1 MHQKMQP
8 LKVAVL
14 GYGYLGKWHCQKVEA
29 CTGAVLHAIV
39 EKFPANAESAKL
51 AHPHA
56 KVVDDLDVIAG
67 EIDAAIVVTPTS
79 THFQLVKKLLQLNKH
94 VFCEKPLCFTLSE
107 AEEILK
113 LSQDKAVV
121 LQVGHSERYHEAW
134 EILEKDF
141 SEYLKPPFTMRISRY
156 APFKGRA
163 TDVDVISDVMIH
175 DLDLMVYLTK
185 KKPLTVRATGNI
197 NKTSRW
203 DHVLAY
209 FEMPGHSS
217 CSILSSRNH
226 TKEVRELEM
235 ANDQGCFSVDLMTL
249 EITVSSKDGDLK
261 KINAVKR
268 DHLLLEHQAFYH
280 SILNKIPAVV
290 NVHDGHYANLLID
303 LVTKSLNSSQAV
315 SFS

>member
-1 MHQKMQP
+1 MHP

-29 CTGAVLHAIV
+29 CTGVVLHAIV
-39 EKFPANAESAKL
+39 EKFPANAEAAKL

-56 KVVDDLDVIAG
+56 KIVEDLDQVIN

-79 THFQLVKKLLQLNKH
+79 THHQLVKKLLLLNKH
-94 VFCEKPLCFTLSE
+94 VFCEKPLCFTLAE
-107 AEEILK
+107 AEEILQLAK
-113 LSQDKAVV
+113 NNTSV
-121 LQVGHSERYHEAW
+121 LQVGHSERFHEAW

-141 SEYLKPPFTMRISRY
+141 ADYLKSPFTMRISRY
-156 APFKGRA
+156 AAFKGRA

-175 DLDLMVYLTK
+175 DLDLMIFLTK
-185 KKPLTVRATGNI
+185 KKPLSVRATGNI
-197 NKTSRW
+197 NKTSKW

-209 FEMPGHSS
+209 FELPGNSS

-226 TKEVRELEM
+226 TREVRELEV
-235 ANDQGCFSVDLMTL
+235 ANDHGCFSIDLMTL
-249 EITVSSKDGDLK
+249 EITVSSKNNELQ
-261 KINAVKR
+261 KISAMKR

-280 SILNKIPAVV
+280 SILNNHPAMV

-303 LVTKSLNSSQAV
+303 FVIKSLTTSKAV

>member
-1 MHQKMQP
+1 MHP

-29 CTGAVLHAIV
+29 CTGATLYSIV
-39 EKFPANAESAKL
+39 EKFPANAEAAKL
-51 AHPHA
+51 AHPQA
-56 KVVDDLDVIAG
+56 KIVDDLSEVIA

-79 THFQLVKKLLQLNKH
+79 THHLLVKTLLQHNKH

-107 AEEILK
+107 AKDILS
-113 LSQDKAVV
+113 LSKNSSAV
-121 LQVGHSERYHEAW
+121 LQVGHSERFHEAW
-134 EILEKDF
+134 EIIEKEF
-141 SEYLKPPFTMRISRY
+141 SDYLKPPFTMRISRF

-185 KKPLTVRATGNI
+185 KKPLSVRATGNI
-197 NKTSRW
+197 NKTSKW

-209 FEMPGHSS
+209 FEMPENSS

-226 TKEVRELEM
+226 TREIRELEI
-235 ANDQGCFSVDLMTL
+235 ANNHGCLTVDLMTL
-249 EITVSSKDGDLK
+249 EIGVSSKSGELN
-261 KINAVKR
+261 KITAIKR

-280 SILNKIPAVV
+280 SILNKHAAVV
-290 NVHDGHYANLLID
+290 NVHDGYYANLLID
-303 LVTKSLNSSQAV
+303 QVTQSLATHQAV